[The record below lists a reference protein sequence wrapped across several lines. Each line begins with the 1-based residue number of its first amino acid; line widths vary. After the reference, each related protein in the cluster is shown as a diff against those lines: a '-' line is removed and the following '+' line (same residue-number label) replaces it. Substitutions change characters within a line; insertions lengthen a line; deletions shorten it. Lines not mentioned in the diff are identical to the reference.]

1 MPAMAGVTVL
11 ALTAVLAPAAA
22 AQASTKPA
30 AGVQIRLAHSGKCL
44 NVTGA
49 STANSAKII
58 QYGCSATAT
67 NEQFTVVPKG
77 SGNYWIQGVQS
88 GKCLNVYNNSTAN
101 NAAIIQYTCN
111 TQLNG
116 LWKVDEVVDKPT
128 YRFLA
133 ASSGKCLNLPNSS
146 TADSVGLIQYTCS
159 AAQTSLNEQFYL
171 PPTSSPTASHKAF
184 SSKQPVS
191 VVQGAA
197 PTGAATA
204 PVYYSWIDTHH
215 QLTIY
220 TDRDPDP
227 HSTDPNPPAPVLV
240 QSDNF
245 GYTGRTSAAVLH
257 NGEVQQVAHDAAAG
271 DVNLADEV
279 GKGTGVFG
287 DIPDIGGAF
296 NGQPTVGVL
305 SPIDGTLAVY
315 AVIGGALWYAP
326 ETVDNAQTPY
336 GAWRS
341 LGGTGLVGTP
351 VAVLTPTG
359 ARIFA
364 VNSDHQLLTAALE
377 SGTLSDWLNL
387 GGYVSGTPAVTVRPG
402 YTYDVWART
411 STGTVAMLRQDGEG
425 IWPQTWTTLPGVTA
439 AGSPSAAFEDGGGR
453 HVITVR
459 GTDNQIYL
467 TYETAQSTGQYV
479 AWLQVTDPADPAQT
493 AGGDP
498 TAFPYSVPSGDS
510 FGVAFPSASED
521 APLVVTFDSN
531 SYPAGTRSKV
541 AQKVPLPRHAKLHPM
556 VLPTQKSLIEN

>member
-1 MPAMAGVTVL
+1 MPAMAGLTVL
-11 ALTAVLAPAAA
+11 TLTAALVPAAA

-44 NVTGA
+44 NVAGA

-58 QYGCSATAT
+58 QYGCSATAA
-67 NEQFTVVPKG
+67 NEQFKLVPKG

-101 NAAIIQYTCN
+101 SAAIIQYTCN

-128 YRFLA
+128 YRFVA

-146 TADSVGLIQYTCS
+146 TADSVALIQYTCS

-171 PPTSSPTASHKAF
+171 PPTSSPTPSHKAF
-184 SSKQPVS
+184 TSRQPVS
-191 VVQGAA
+191 VVQGTAA
-197 PTGAATA
+197 GTGTA
-204 PVYYSWIDTHH
+204 PVYYSWIAANH

-227 HSTDPNPPAPVLV
+227 HSTDPAPPDPVLV
-240 QSDNF
+240 QSADF

-257 NGEVQQVAHDAAAG
+257 NGEVQQAAHDAAAG
-271 DVNLADEV
+271 DLVLADEA

-287 DIPDIGGAF
+287 DLADIGGAF

-305 SPIDGTLAVY
+305 SPADGSLAAY

-326 ETVDNAQTPY
+326 ETVDNAQPPY

-351 VAVLTPTG
+351 VAVQTATG

-411 STGTVAMLRQDGEG
+411 STGAVAMLRQDGDG
-425 IWPQTWTTLPGVTA
+425 TWPQTWATLPGVTA
-439 AGSPSAAFEDGGGR
+439 AGSPSAVFEEGGGR
-453 HVITVR
+453 HAIAVR

-493 AGGDP
+493 PGGDP

-510 FGVAFPSASED
+510 FGIAFPSASGDE
-521 APLVVTFDSN
+521 PLVVTFDSN
-531 SYPAGTRSKV
+531 SYPAGTRTKV
-541 AQKVPLPRHAKLHPM
+541 AQKVALPGHAKLHAM
-556 VLPTQKSLIEN
+556 VLPARKSLIDN